1 MKKVPIGTAEK
12 WVDVLGHR
20 KGKIMARLGLKKKLG
35 LGNLVDNIIEKIMAQ
50 FLDEGSELIEM
61 IIDKIKES
69 NLVDDIIE
77 EVTEAVIEEIV
88 EALTG
93 RDVDIE
99 LGDDDDD
106 EEEERVLDMNI
117 KTEDLDDTEFGI
129 E

>member
-1 MKKVPIGTAEK
+1 
-12 WVDVLGHR
+12 
-20 KGKIMARLGLKKKLG
+20 MARLGLKKKLG
-35 LGNLVDNIIEKIMAQ
+35 LGNLVDNIIEKIMDQ
-50 FLDEGSELIEM
+50 FLVEGSELIEM

-99 LGDDDDD
+99 LGDDD
-106 EEEERVLDMNI
+106 EEEEDARVLDMNI

>member
-1 MKKVPIGTAEK
+1 
-12 WVDVLGHR
+12 
-20 KGKIMARLGLKKKLG
+20 MARLDLRKRLG
-35 LGNLVDNIIEKIMAQ
+35 LGNLVDNIIEKIMEQ
-50 FLDEGSELIEM
+50 FLEEGSDLIEL

-93 RDVDIE
+93 RDVNIE
-99 LGDDDDD
+99 LGDDQ
-106 EEEERVLDMNI
+106 EEERIIDMNI

>member
-1 MKKVPIGTAEK
+1 
-12 WVDVLGHR
+12 
-20 KGKIMARLGLKKKLG
+20 MARLGLKKKLG
-35 LGNLVDNIIEKIMAQ
+35 LGNLVDSIIEKIMAQ

-99 LGDDDDD
+99 LGD
-106 EEEERVLDMNI
+106 EEEEDARGLDMNI